1 MSTPEKEAGTQVNTD
16 SQQDVDRMLTDG
28 YGVSSAGFH
37 YRPFK
42 QKRPPKPQVRH
53 DESSVAQQ
61 AVATEHAHAAEET
74 SQHPVSSYN
83 EPYSTPSAP
92 EVAPA
97 ETAGQVQHYGETAY
111 TPAAH
116 DAYATQSAP
125 EPEPEQA
132 APEPEPYVSHDDT
145 PAAEPEIYAATHAE
159 TVAVP
164 EYEAP
169 PQPAAA
175 PVAQVAPPTAAV
187 TPPVRQERPTV
198 PPVTPRPTVSSF
210 MAPRPAPA
218 SGVASAPSPI
228 AVEDWA
234 PVPKAQQQRG
244 QRLTGPGFFFGAGS
258 ERTPAARL
266 FQSAP
271 VSRPVSKPV
280 SKVTTM
286 TKVDKSSPNGSQAGR
301 PAPTDNSPTLTEVFM
316 TLGGRATD
324 RLVPKPSLRDA
335 LLRKREDA
343 NGES

>member
-1 MSTPEKEAGTQVNTD
+1 MSTPEKEAGTQVNID
-16 SQQDVDRMLTDG
+16 NQQDVDRMLTDG
-28 YGVSSAGFH
+28 YGISSAGFH

-42 QKRPPKPQVRH
+42 QKRPPRPEVRH
-53 DESSVAQQ
+53 DESGAEQ
-61 AVATEHAHAAEET
+61 AAAAEHAPAAEEA
-74 SQHPVSSYN
+74 SQHFVSSYDDT
-83 EPYSTPSAP
+83 YSTPAAP
-92 EVAPA
+92 EAAPVEAA
-97 ETAGQVQHYGETAY
+97 EQPQHYGETAY

-116 DAYATQSAP
+116 DAYAAQ
-125 EPEPEQA
+125 PEPEQA
-132 APEPEPYVSHDDT
+132 APEPYVAHDDT
-145 PAAEPEIYAATHAE
+145 PAAEPETYAATHAE
-159 TVAVP
+159 TVTVP
-164 EYEAP
+164 EYAAAPQPVATPVP
-169 PQPAAA
+169 PQPAPVA
-175 PVAQVAPPTAAV
+175 PVVAAV
-187 TPPVRQERPTV
+187 AQPVRQERPSLS
-198 PPVTPRPTVSSF
+198 PVTPPKPAVSSF

-218 SGVASAPSPI
+218 FGSASATPPI
-228 AVEDWA
+228 AAEDWA

-258 ERTPAARL
+258 ERAPAARL

-286 TKVDKSSPNGSQAGR
+286 TKVDKSSPNDSQAGR

-335 LLRKREDA
+335 LLRKREGT

>member
-1 MSTPEKEAGTQVNTD
+1 MNVDN
-16 SQQDVDRMLTDG
+16 QQDVDRMLTDG
-28 YGVSSAGFH
+28 YGISAAGFH

-42 QKRPPKPQVRH
+42 QKRPSRPEVRH
-53 DESSVAQQ
+53 DESGAAQ
-61 AVATEHAHAAEET
+61 AAATGHAAEET
-74 SQHPVSSYN
+74 SQHHVSSYD
-83 EPYSTPSAP
+83 ETYSTHSAP
-92 EVAPA
+92 EAAPA
-97 ETAGQVQHYGETAY
+97 EVAEQTHDYAETTY

-116 DAYATQSAP
+116 DTYAVQ
-125 EPEPEQA
+125 PEPEQA
-132 APEPEPYVSHDDT
+132 APEAYAAPDNA
-145 PAAEPEIYAATHAE
+145 PAAAPETYVATHAE
-159 TVAVP
+159 AVTVP
-164 EYEAP
+164 EYEPA

-175 PVAQVAPPTAAV
+175 AVAQAAPQQPAAVAPPA
-187 TPPVRQERPTV
+187 PPKPA
-198 PPVTPRPTVSSF
+198 VSSF
-210 MAPRPAPA
+210 MAPRPAPVFGTTA
-218 SGVASAPSPI
+218 SVTPPA

-258 ERTPAARL
+258 ERAPAARL

-286 TKVDKSSPNGSQAGR
+286 TKVDKISPNGSQAGR

-343 NGES
+343 NGDS